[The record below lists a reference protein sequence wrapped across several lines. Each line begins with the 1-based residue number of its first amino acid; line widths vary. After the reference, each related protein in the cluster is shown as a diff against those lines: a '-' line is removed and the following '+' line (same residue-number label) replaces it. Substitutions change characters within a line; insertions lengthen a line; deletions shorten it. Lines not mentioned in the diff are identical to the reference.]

1 MNNLCALGFQLSEK
15 AAIADRDF
23 KAHLLEFFSAGNRKD
38 DDRRRQLEALGVQ
51 QREADDA
58 FLRHYRGCMNCRET
72 AGLMHRS
79 A

>member
-23 KAHLLEFFSAGNRKD
+23 KARLLEFFSGVNKRD
-38 DDRRRQLEALGVQ
+38 DERRHQLEALGVQ

-58 FLRHYRGCMNCRET
+58 FLRHYRGCMSCRET
-72 AGLMHRS
+72 AALMHRS